1 MQRLFL
7 LRLGQ
12 HGFGAAAASR
22 AIVAQ
27 RPASMTWL
35 ALVAGVTIC
44 AIATLLL

>member
-1 MQRLFL
+1 MRYLFL

-12 HGFGAAAASR
+12 HGFGAAASR
-22 AIVAQ
+22 EAVAQ
-27 RPASMTWL
+27 RPALLTWL